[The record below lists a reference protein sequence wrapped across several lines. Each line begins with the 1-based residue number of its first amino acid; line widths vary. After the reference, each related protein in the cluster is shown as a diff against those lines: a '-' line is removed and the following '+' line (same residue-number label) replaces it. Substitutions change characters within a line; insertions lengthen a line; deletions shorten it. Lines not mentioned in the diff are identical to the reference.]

1 MEVFEKPAAF
11 RAACDAARSAGRR
24 VAFVPTM
31 GALHDGHLELVRRA
45 REHADWVA
53 VSIFVNPTQ
62 FGPNEDLARYPRDLE
77 GDIQKL
83 ASTADALFTPSP
95 ADIYL
100 PGDATRVAV
109 SGLSA
114 NLCGPFRPG
123 HFEGVATVV
132 SKLWNIVG
140 PCVSLF
146 GRKDYQQLAVLRRL
160 AADLFFPV
168 TVLGV
173 PTIREA
179 DGLAMSSRNRYLSAE
194 DRARAL
200 TIPAALTKAVELFQR
215 GERHA
220 GTLRDTVADALPATA
235 QIDYVVVSD
244 ADALVPFAND
254 ARVGERALVALA
266 LRLGSTRLIDNV
278 VLGEDA
284 APISNLARTS

>member
-1 MEVFEKPAAF
+1 MEVFEKPGAF

-100 PGDATRVAV
+100 PGDATRVTV

-140 PCVSLF
+140 ACVSLF

-168 TVLGV
+168 TVMGV

-215 GERHA
+215 GERQA
-220 GTLRDTVADALPATA
+220 GALRDTVADALPATA

-254 ARVGERALVALA
+254 ARIGERALVALA

-284 APISNLARTS
+284 APISSLGRTS